1 MNCETRRTE
10 PRLRFRINMLL
21 AERDM
26 TLKQLFDRV
35 KALGSTI
42 SSSHFYRQMKPYHS
56 PIRLDLLTLVVRA
69 LKADPSELFELVDV
83 EIDEDT
89 NQRKVVEGAEL
100 GGKPADESGE
110 SEKARAA
117 RMSTKKKRD
126 LAMLGAKISVIPP
139 PNSK

>member
-1 MNCETRRTE
+1 MNSETRQTE

-56 PIRLDLLTLVVRA
+56 PIRLDLLSLVVRA
-69 LKADPSELFELVDV
+69 LKVDPAELFELVEV
-83 EIDEDT
+83 EVDGDT
-89 NQRKVVEGAEL
+89 NQRKVVEGPEQK
-100 GGKPADESGE
+100 GKPSDEKGE
-110 SEKARAA
+110 SEKASAA
-117 RMSTKKKRD
+117 RASSKKKRD
-126 LAMLGAKISVIPP
+126 LAMLGAKITVVPP
-139 PNSK
+139 VKPK

>member
-1 MNCETRRTE
+1 MNAEPRRTE

-35 KALGSTI
+35 RALGSTI

-69 LKADPSELFELVDV
+69 LKADPSELFELVEV
-83 EIDEDT
+83 ELDEDA
-89 NQRKVVEGAEL
+89 NRPNAVEGSEPK
-100 GGKPADESGE
+100 GKSSDDQAE
-110 SEKARAA
+110 SEKAKAA
-117 RMSTKKKRD
+117 RLSAKKKRD
-126 LAMLGAKISVIPP
+126 LAMLGAKISVLPP
-139 PNSK
+139 STSK